1 MVQPFSRGIS
11 VKAIV
16 WTKYGSPEVLVLREV
31 EKPTPK
37 DNEILIKVHAAAV
50 TMGDCEMRDLKLP
63 LSIRYLMRVFVGIR
77 KPKRRTILG
86 QDLSGEIEAVGSDV
100 TRFKKGDYVFGTTG
114 FKFGAYAEYIALPA
128 DNSDGV
134 LALKPT
140 NITHE
145 EAAAVVTGG
154 LNALHF
160 LRKAN
165 VQPGQKILIIGA
177 GGSIGTVAVQLA
189 RSYGAE
195 VTAIDS
201 TKKLEMLGSIGAD
214 YVIDYTQE
222 DYTKRGEAFDI
233 VFDVIGKGSLSSTI
247 NSVKPGGVYLMSN
260 PRLTTTIRGRWV
272 SMRSSKKVVGGTADE
287 FPNLLSKITRLMEAG
302 TIKAVI
308 DRAYPLEQTAEA
320 HRYVETGHK
329 VGNVVISLA
338 NSKKA

>member
-1 MVQPFSRGIS
+1 M
-11 VKAIV
+11 KAII
-16 WTKYGSPEVLVLREV
+16 WTKYGSPDVLVLREV

-63 LSIRYLMRVFVGIR
+63 FSIRYLMRAFVGIR

-86 QDLSGEIEAVGSDV
+86 QDLSGEIEAVGNDV

-165 VQPGQKILIIGA
+165 IQPGQKVLIIGA

-189 RSYGAE
+189 KSYGAE
-195 VTAIDS
+195 VTVIDS
-201 TKKLEMLGSIGAD
+201 TKKLEMLCSIGAD
-214 YVIDYTQE
+214 NVIDYTQE
-222 DYTKRGEAFDI
+222 DYTKRGETFDV
-233 VFDVIGKGSLSSTI
+233 VFDVIGKDSFSATI
-247 NSVKPGGVYLMSN
+247 KSVKPGGVYLMSN

-272 SMRSSKKVVGGTADE
+272 SMRSSKKVVGGTVDE
-287 FPNLLSKITRLMEAG
+287 FPEVLNTITRLMEAG

-308 DRAYPLEQTAEA
+308 DRVYPLDQTTEA
-320 HRYVETGHK
+320 HKYVETGHK
-329 VGNVVISLA
+329 VGNVVISIG
-338 NSKKA
+338 